1 VETRYQFTEKLY
13 FPLYYACTKLR
24 HYLLYSTCI
33 VACQTNVI
41 KHVLHRPILSGR
53 VGKWAYGLVEY
64 DFVYESLKSIK
75 CQIVANFI
83 VEHRIN
89 IEHDLDVGLVLLTPW
104 KLYFDESVCSDGQDI
119 GIIFISPNGAYF
131 EVVT

>member
-1 VETRYQFTEKLY
+1 L
-13 FPLYYACTKLR
+13 
-24 HYLLYSTCI
+24 I
-33 VACQTNVI
+33 
-41 KHVLHRPILSGR
+41 
-53 VGKWAYGLVEY
+53 
-64 DFVYESLKSIK
+64 YESLKSIK

-119 GIIFISPNGAYF
+119 GIIFISPNDAYF
-131 EVVT
+131 EVVS

>member
-1 VETRYQFTEKLY
+1 L
-13 FPLYYACTKLR
+13 
-24 HYLLYSTCI
+24 
-33 VACQTNVI
+33 
-41 KHVLHRPILSGR
+41 
-53 VGKWAYGLVEY
+53 
-64 DFVYESLKSIK
+64 VYESLKSIK

-89 IEHDLDVGLVLLTPW
+89 IEHDLDVGLILLTLW